1 MLLNNN
7 YFKNKKIF
15 IFFSLKLFFL
25 LFLWNFLILILILN
39 SNYLLYLNN
48 ILNNLFLIFYFN
60 LYLNIMFTNVLFLN
74 KIVLI
79 YNLSIYNILFCTF
92 IDYLLVQNLN
102 ITFNTTFYYIYS
114 MFEFITYYL
123 NKISVNLQSKNYL
136 TIIFY
141 ENWFYLNNML

>member
-1 MLLNNN
+1 
-7 YFKNKKIF
+7 
-15 IFFSLKLFFL
+15 
-25 LFLWNFLILILILN
+25 
-39 SNYLLYLNN
+39 
-48 ILNNLFLIFYFN
+48 
-60 LYLNIMFTNVLFLN
+60 MFTNVLFLN

-141 ENWFYLNNML
+141 EN